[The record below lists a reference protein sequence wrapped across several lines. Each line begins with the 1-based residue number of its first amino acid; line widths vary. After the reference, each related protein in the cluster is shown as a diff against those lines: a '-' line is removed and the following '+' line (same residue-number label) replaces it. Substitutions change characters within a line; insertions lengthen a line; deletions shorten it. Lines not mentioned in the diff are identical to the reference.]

1 MLKKARSLAR
11 GSSQRLN
18 SPAQRRQPK
27 LVVWRYYRTS
37 VVTPAAGRNAS
48 VDRGCPTREARDSMA
63 PKKPKVVAEALLYA
77 KPEIECVIAE
87 SPGLEDDEDPLLEPE
102 TQQKVHELFDG
113 TGERNIP
120 SSDAKKLLKDLG
132 VVMDDARYARLVDPY
147 VRAFQSNAE
156 TLSRKQ
162 FMDVARHV
170 LAPAVRYGAR
180 LRKAA
185 SRGDLER
192 VKDYIARG
200 CDGKGSD
207 GLGFTAVHCAAQHN
221 RAETV
226 KALINEIC
234 GKGYCNAQDERGW
247 SPLHVCA
254 AEGRLETLQLLL
266 GLGSDASLKTVHGRT
281 PLHWACAKGRLE
293 CVEALL
299 KGKADLKA
307 GDEAGMTALHLAAQH
322 GHLEVC
328 QRLIK
333 AKASPE
339 AENTL
344 GRRPAD
350 FQDAEFWAAALA

>member
-11 GSSQRLN
+11 GSSQRLP
-18 SPAQRRQPK
+18 SAGSQSLLSGAIIERA
-27 LVVWRYYRTS
+27 S
-37 VVTPAAGRNAS
+37 SPAAGRNAS

-344 GRRPAD
+344 GRRPTD

>member
-1 MLKKARSLAR
+1 M
-11 GSSQRLN
+11 
-18 SPAQRRQPK
+18 
-27 LVVWRYYRTS
+27 
-37 VVTPAAGRNAS
+37 
-48 VDRGCPTREARDSMA
+48 
-63 PKKPKVVAEALLYA
+63 
-77 KPEIECVIAE
+77 
-87 SPGLEDDEDPLLEPE
+87 
-102 TQQKVHELFDG
+102 
-113 TGERNIP
+113 
-120 SSDAKKLLKDLG
+120 
-132 VVMDDARYARLVDPY
+132 
-147 VRAFQSNAE
+147 
-156 TLSRKQ
+156 
-162 FMDVARHV
+162 
-170 LAPAVRYGAR
+170 
-180 LRKAA
+180 
-185 SRGDLER
+185 
-192 VKDYIARG
+192 
-200 CDGKGSD
+200 
-207 GLGFTAVHCAAQHN
+207 GFTAVHCAAQHN

-344 GRRPAD
+344 GRRPTD